1 MRLAPIDT
9 SQPSWG
15 DMVLAAVLHAGVASS
30 CACEER
36 HRPAS
41 LTLLAYICNAK
52 REGSSS

>member
-1 MRLAPIDT
+1 
-9 SQPSWG
+9 
-15 DMVLAAVLHAGVASS
+15 MVLASVLDTGLAGS

-41 LTLLAYICNAK
+41 LTLLAYVCNAK